1 MTRTKAL
8 IMAAMGA
15 AILFAIVSCGED
27 PAEAKAKAMRNQM
40 SKGFVSLKVTGT
52 SMEPVYVAGDVGF
65 VAPLPFKNVQIGDD
79 IVFVPY
85 RGLKNQ
91 GLSVVHR
98 VLAVESG
105 RIVTAGINN
114 PVGDPSYVTEANYV
128 GLFVKMP

>member
-1 MTRTKAL
+1 MTKTKAL

-15 AILFAIVSCGED
+15 ALLFAFVACGED
-27 PAEAKAKAMRNQM
+27 PAEAKAKAMRDQM
-40 SKGFVSLKVTGT
+40 ANGFVSLKIVGT
-52 SMEPVYVAGDVGF
+52 SMEPVYMAGDEGVA
-65 VAPLPFKNVQIGDD
+65 APLPFRNVQIGDD

-85 RGLKNQ
+85 RGLENQ
-91 GLSVVHR
+91 GRPVVHR

-105 RIVTAGINN
+105 RVVTAGINN